1 MSIENLK
8 DIKRKPLNTIVY
20 ENLKN
25 AIISGE
31 IEPGTQLKE
40 NEIAQQLN
48 VSSTPVREAFSRLAS
63 AGLIKIIPYRGAVVQ
78 SFSDKEME
86 EVYACREALEVLVVQ
101 LAIHNIDDE
110 GIRILQELVDQSSNT
125 ADATEFFEINTNI
138 HNTLLNYAN
147 NQMLEKLLSQIS
159 EMILHD
165 RNISSYS
172 LHRKQQIYREHNDI
186 VEAIKEK
193 DIVRAETAIR
203 THIRNGFNYIKDHIK
218 SEKKTN

>member
-1 MSIENLK
+1 MK
-8 DIKRKPLNTIVY
+8 DIKRKPLNAIVF

-31 IEPGTQLKE
+31 IEAGTQLKE

-63 AGLIKIIPYRGAVVQ
+63 AGLIKIIPWRGAVVQ
-78 SFSDKEME
+78 SFNDKEME

-101 LAIHNIDDE
+101 LAISNIDDE
-110 GIRILQELVDQSSNT
+110 GIKILEELVEQSIKT
-125 ADATEFFEINTNI
+125 GDATEFYEINTNI
-138 HNTLLNYAN
+138 HNTLLKYAN

-159 EMILHD
+159 EIILHD

-172 LHRKQQIYREHNDI
+172 LNRKQQIYQEHKDI

-193 DIVRAETAIR
+193 DSVKAETAIR
-203 THIRNGFNYIKDHIK
+203 THIRNGFNYIKNHIQ